1 MPKVTTTGDV
11 LRAELAP
18 AAGNGVDT
26 IPEDGCVEQEFGI
39 DGWPWPG
46 R

>member
-11 LRAELAP
+11 LRAELAQ
-18 AAGNGVDT
+18 AVGNGVDT
-26 IPEDGCVEQEFGI
+26 IPEDGHVEREFGI
-39 DGWPWPG
+39 DGWPWPS